1 MSEEYTRAQ
10 NKVIADVN
18 NRLKKV
24 GLCAYSELENRL
36 YIALTSAYESVMLGK
51 QLVKKL
57 TEAENALNEVRKDR
71 KEDENDSDDEYYWP
85 EDMKGVQENDR
96 PEDVVPEPK
105 EDEKGIYS
113 GEEGLLDG
121 LTTLAKM

>member
-1 MSEEYTRAQ
+1 MSAEYTKAQ

-18 NRLKKV
+18 NRLKKA

-57 TEAENALNEVRKDR
+57 TEAENALNEVRKDGQ
-71 KEDENDSDDEYYWP
+71 ED
-85 EDMKGVQENDR
+85 
-96 PEDVVPEPK
+96 
-105 EDEKGIYS
+105 
-113 GEEGLLDG
+113 
-121 LTTLAKM
+121 